1 VTGWIGTA
9 AKSGSL
15 KDKEGG
21 DNLNKVILAV
31 RGKLA
36 HEDLLEEF
44 NEAGI
49 YRSYLIGE
57 LHADFLDMDDSPDI
71 ATSSRQRIIEDDPRY
86 QDLLTWLRGE
96 LTRIGNTW
104 SDFRNKEGTKVAL
117 DNPLIKEWFTSLSGD
132 TRKKAERLF
141 GKINQLT
148 IDDDKQRSRL
158 FVHAVLAFET
168 LRYQDNLE
176 ALDAISVA
184 NLPAL
189 EQIFIDASDLEA
201 AMYYQIVL
209 QRLKVIDKLD
219 DHLDEDAL
227 EKILQEH
234 VFEHLWL
241 LDPSWERATDRAME
255 ERVGKTFARVSATL
269 TDEERNGRID
279 LRYKRT
285 TGAHVIVELKRA
297 SVITS
302 SYSLLEQVDKYR
314 SALQKYLDDIQDESP
329 VEVVCVVGRD
339 LRDWSQPSGR
349 RESRDMMSR
358 KHVRVVKYEELLAN
372 AKAAYKE
379 YLDRQDDVG
388 RIRRILDGLADNG
401 AS

>member
-1 VTGWIGTA
+1 
-9 AKSGSL
+9 L

-21 DNLNKVILAV
+21 DNLNKVILMV

-57 LHADFLDMDDSPDI
+57 LHADFLDMDESPDI

-86 QDLLTWLRGE
+86 QDLLTWLRAE

-104 SDFRNKEGTKVAL
+104 SDFRNAEGTKVAL

-148 IDDDKQRSRL
+148 IDDDEQRSRL
-158 FVHAVLAFET
+158 FAHAVLAFET

-176 ALDAISVA
+176 ALDAISTA

-189 EQIFIDASDLEA
+189 EQIFTDASDLES

-227 EKILQEH
+227 EKIIQEH
-234 VFEHLWL
+234 VFDHLWL
-241 LDPSWERATDRAME
+241 LDPGWERATDRAME
-255 ERVGKTFARVSATL
+255 ERIGKTFAQVRAKLS
-269 TDEERNGRID
+269 DEERNSRID

-297 SVITS
+297 SVITT
-302 SYSLLEQVDKYR
+302 SYRLLEQVDKYR
-314 SALQKYLDDIQDESP
+314 SALQKYLDDIGDESP
-329 VEVVCVVGRD
+329 VEAVCVVGRD
-339 LRDWSQPSGR
+339 LKDWSQPSGR
-349 RESRDMMSR
+349 RESRDIMSR

-388 RIRRILDGLADNG
+388 RIRRLLDGLADDG
-401 AS
+401 TF